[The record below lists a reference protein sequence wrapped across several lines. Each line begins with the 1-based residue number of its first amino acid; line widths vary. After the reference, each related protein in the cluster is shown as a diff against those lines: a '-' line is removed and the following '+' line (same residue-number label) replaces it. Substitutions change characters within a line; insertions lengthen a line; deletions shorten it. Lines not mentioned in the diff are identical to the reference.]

1 MTVTQIVLWWIALWA
16 GGLTVGLG
24 VGNGVMRF
32 YDVKPIGMTVALL
45 AALGINFAATCA
57 FFLTVL

>member
-16 GGLTVGLG
+16 GGLAVGLG